1 MASIQP
7 SLEWNKQVP
16 NTSLCTLPEALVQIP
31 TPLGVVCH
39 RSQYHI
45 ADSLY
50 NMVKD
55 NIKLWLEDGTIVE
68 IPANADNSWNNPL
81 ALAPK
86 EIANG
91 KYTRKRPCLDPR
103 LINQHLPDDRHRI
116 PLIGDIYE
124 KLASAA
130 VYNTLDLASTFTRF
144 SD

>member
-81 ALAPK
+81 ALAQM
-86 EIANG
+86 ANIQE
-91 KYTRKRPCLDPR
+91 R
-103 LINQHLPDDRHRI
+103 
-116 PLIGDIYE
+116 
-124 KLASAA
+124 
-130 VYNTLDLASTFTRF
+130 DLAWILALSTSIFPTTVIAF
-144 SD
+144 H